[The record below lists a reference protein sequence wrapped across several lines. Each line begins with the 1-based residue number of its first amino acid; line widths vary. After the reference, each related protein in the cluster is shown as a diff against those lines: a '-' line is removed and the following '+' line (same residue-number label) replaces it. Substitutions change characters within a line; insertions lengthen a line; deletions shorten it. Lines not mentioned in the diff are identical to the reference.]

1 MTPGQRVAASAVDM
15 TPAVHGATRAK
26 PKKPKTRHAAVAS
39 HIRTPVL
46 VSLRRI
52 ERNLLADR
60 VMLADWDLMGSNA
73 RRRKGWL
80 TFARTPPRPRAGHC
94 HNWVCPRG
102 FFFRVRSREGRMI
115 GERLLRRHPRISF
128 TCAIGHRI
136 DSKPI
141 KSA

>member
-1 MTPGQRVAASAVDM
+1 MAAHDRRPGEIDDARQRVAASAVDM
-15 TPAVHGATRAK
+15 TSAVHGATRAK

-60 VMLADWDLMGSNA
+60 VMLPDWDLMGSNA

-80 TFARTPPRPRAGHC
+80 TFARTPPRPRVPATVTIGCVRAVSSSACRAGK
-94 HNWVCPRG
+94 G
-102 FFFRVRSREGRMI
+102 
-115 GERLLRRHPRISF
+115 
-128 TCAIGHRI
+128 A
-136 DSKPI
+136 
-141 KSA
+141 